1 MRTSFSDSDP
11 PDRHLKE
18 SGLMHTSCSHSHH
31 QAYTR
36 AASQQVAKT
45 DPVNAPRPHS
55 CSRLVHAERHQL
67 RSAGVINNGPTS
79 SAASSSCPSASP
91 SRLQAKAGELCYCF
105 GHTVRARVA
114 RPLCIGLSAV
124 KTSAA
129 LRRPV
134 SRLTRSGRGTL
145 AAHRQLQ
152 RGGGISAFS
161 VSALS
166 GHGTREA
173 AFRRC

>member
-55 CSRLVHAERHQL
+55 SQ
-67 RSAGVINNGPTS
+67 TS
-79 SAASSSCPSASP
+79 TF
-91 SRLQAKAGELCYCF
+91 L
-105 GHTVRARVA
+105 TVR
-114 RPLCIGLSAV
+114 S
-124 KTSAA
+124 KK
-129 LRRPV
+129 
-134 SRLTRSGRGTL
+134 RSG
-145 AAHRQLQ
+145 A
-152 RGGGISAFS
+152 
-161 VSALS
+161 
-166 GHGTREA
+166 
-173 AFRRC
+173 